1 MDHGSLSMLLGL
13 AFVYGLI
20 HALDADHIM
29 AVSGLYSAGAGKSGV
44 RLCLSWALGHGLV
57 LLLAGVAVFILGFAM
72 PSRLSELAEY
82 LVGILLLLIG
92 LSLAWQL
99 LGCRARLHFH
109 RHEGLAPHA
118 HWSRQDDLGRTE
130 NPPAQHDHRA
140 LLVGVVHGAA
150 GAAPVL
156 AVLPLTLTQ
165 TPWLFLAYLLM
176 YVTGI
181 LLAMLI
187 FGGALG
193 FIIRQLLNYSQNV
206 MQLVRPMA
214 ATGSVA
220 MGLWI
225 LRGLLPEAGW

>member
-1 MDHGSLSMLLGL
+1 MDHGSLSLLVGL

-29 AVSGLYSAGAGKSGV
+29 AVSGLYSAGGEKSGV
-44 RLCLSWALGHGLV
+44 RLCLNWALGHGVV
-57 LLLAGVAVFILGFAM
+57 LLLTGVAVFILGFAM

-82 LVGILLLLIG
+82 LVGVLLLLIG
-92 LSLAWQL
+92 LSLTWQL
-99 LGCRARLHFH
+99 LSHRARLHFH

-118 HWSRQDDLGRTE
+118 HWSRQDDSGRTE
-130 NPPAQHDHRA
+130 NPPAQHDHKA

-150 GAAPVL
+150 GATPVL

-165 TPWLFLAYLLM
+165 TPWLFLAYIFL
-176 YVTGI
+176 YISGI
-181 LLAMLI
+181 LLAMLV

-193 FIIRQLLNYSQNV
+193 FVIRRLLNYGQSV
-206 MQLVRPMA
+206 MQLVRAMA

-225 LRGLLPEAGW
+225 LRGLLPEAGL